1 MSLQTYTKSL
11 LDPFDKGMSQPK
23 LLDGKV
29 ARSSGIRLRATGEI
43 TCNSS
48 GSTYI
53 ALIPGASNVICWR
66 VDDNVMTPEVTPLPF
81 QGHLDSVEDRAN
93 VKATRTVGTALRL
106 SLVNSADQNE
116 GYWEAA
122 RIPSCALDF
131 TFTAVQGAIVADG
144 AFVVDSSYTI
154 ASLGTTDFTL
164 IGAMDNVIG
173 TTFTATGTGDGLGGG
188 TATITTHSSALSLS
202 LSSVG
207 DLSNYS
213 TYLTGKLRDI
223 HRYQFKLNA
232 IDNDINFNRCINEPP
247 EVTDFVSEQWDT
259 VLIKVHGRV
268 EIGAPSMMMYDCIS
282 AQEVIYKENTALA
295 RLMSTSPYVPQT
307 KSLLTRTRFN
317 PPGVQIS

>member
-1 MSLQTYTKSL
+1 MASPQTANNAAANGGGSLQVYTKSL

-43 TCNSS
+43 TCNSQ

-53 ALIPGASNVICWR
+53 ALIPGGSNVICWR
-66 VDDNVMTPEVTPLPF
+66 VDDDPMLPEVTPATF
-81 QGHLDSVEDRAN
+81 QGHLDTIPDRAN
-93 VKATRTVGTALRL
+93 VKSYRTVGTALRL

-122 RIPSCALDF
+122 RVPTSALDF
-131 TFTAVQGAIVADG
+131 KFTAPDPLNPTVYNTAV
-144 AFVVDSSYTI
+144 
-154 ASLGTTDFTL
+154 SLTMQD
-164 IGAMDNVIG
+164 I
-173 TTFTATGTGDGLGGG
+173 
-188 TATITTHSSALSLS
+188 
-202 LSSVG
+202 
-207 DLSNYS
+207 DLSNYQ

-232 IDNDINFNRCINEPP
+232 IDNDIDFTRILPEPP
-247 EVTDFVSEQWDT
+247 TVNQFVSEQWDT
-259 VLIKVHGRV
+259 IIIKVHGRV
-268 EIGAPSMMMYDCIS
+268 EVGAPSMLMYDCIA

>member
-43 TCNSS
+43 TCNSA

-53 ALIPGASNVICWR
+53 ALVPGASNVVCWR
-66 VDDNVMTPEVTPLPF
+66 VDDDPAVPEVTAPPF
-81 QGHLDSVEDRAN
+81 QGHLDSVEDRGY
-93 VKATRTVGTALRL
+93 VKSVRTVGTALRL

-122 RIPSCALDF
+122 RIPTSALDF
-131 TFTAVQGAIVADG
+131 MFHEPDPTGAPG
-144 AFVVDSSYTI
+144 VVTTGVSMT
-154 ASLGTTDFTL
+154 LGDL
-164 IGAMDNVIG
+164 
-173 TTFTATGTGDGLGGG
+173 
-188 TATITTHSSALSLS
+188 
-202 LSSVG
+202 
-207 DLSNYS
+207 DLSNYQ

-232 IDNDINFNRCINEPP
+232 IDNDISFTRILTEPP
-247 EVTDFVSEQWDT
+247 SVDQFVSEQWDT
-259 VLIKVHGRV
+259 VIIKVHGRV
-268 EIGAPSMMMYDCIS
+268 EVGAPSMMMYDCIS

-295 RLMSTSPYVPQT
+295 RLMTTSPYVPQT

>member
-43 TCNSS
+43 TCNST

-53 ALIPGASNVICWR
+53 ALIPGASNVLCWR
-66 VDDNVMTPEVTPLPF
+66 VDDDPTIAEVTPTPF
-81 QGHLDSVEDRAN
+81 QGHLDTVTDRAN
-93 VKATRTVGTALRL
+93 VKSTRTVGTALRL

-122 RIPSCALDF
+122 RIPTSALDF
-131 TFTAVQGAIVADG
+131 VFTEPDPVGAPGVTNTAVSLTLGA
-144 AFVVDSSYTI
+144 
-154 ASLGTTDFTL
+154 L
-164 IGAMDNVIG
+164 
-173 TTFTATGTGDGLGGG
+173 
-188 TATITTHSSALSLS
+188 
-202 LSSVG
+202 
-207 DLSNYS
+207 DLSNYQ

-232 IDNDINFNRCINEPP
+232 IDNDINFSRILTEPP
-247 EVTDFVSEQWDT
+247 AVDQFISEQWDT
-259 VLIKVHGRV
+259 IIIKVHGRV
-268 EIGAPSMMMYDCIS
+268 EIGAPSMIMYDCIS

-295 RLMSTSPYVPQT
+295 RLMTTSPYVPQT

>member
-1 MSLQTYTKSL
+1 MSNENGNGNGGNTGNNSLQVYTKAL

-43 TCNSS
+43 TCNSQ

-53 ALIPGASNVICWR
+53 ALLPGGSNVICWR
-66 VDDNVMTPEVTPLPF
+66 VDDDPLVPEVTPATF
-81 QGHLDSVEDRAN
+81 QGHLDTIPDRAN
-93 VKATRTVGTALRL
+93 VKSYRTVGTALRL

-122 RIPSCALDF
+122 RVPTSAIDFKFTIPDPVGAP
-131 TFTAVQGAIVADG
+131 TVKNTAV
-144 AFVVDSSYTI
+144 
-154 ASLGTTDFTL
+154 SLTMNEL
-164 IGAMDNVIG
+164 
-173 TTFTATGTGDGLGGG
+173 
-188 TATITTHSSALSLS
+188 
-202 LSSVG
+202 
-207 DLSNYS
+207 DLSNYQ

-232 IDNDINFNRCINEPP
+232 IDNDIDFTRILPEPP
-247 EVTDFVSEQWDT
+247 TVNQFISEQWDT
-259 VLIKVHGRV
+259 VIIKIHGRV
-268 EIGAPSMMMYDCIS
+268 EVGAPSMIMYDCIS

>member
-11 LDPFDKGMSQPK
+11 LDPFDKGISQPK

-29 ARSSGIRLRATGEI
+29 SRSSGIRLRATGEI
-43 TCNSS
+43 TCNGS

-53 ALIPGASNVICWR
+53 ALIPGASNVLCWR
-66 VDDNVMTPEVTPLPF
+66 VNNDPAIPEVTPAPF
-81 QGHLDSVEDRAN
+81 QGHLDTIPDRAN

-122 RIPSCALDF
+122 RIPTSALDF
-131 TFTAVQGAIVADG
+131 SFTQTAPGDPLAIPPVPPEFNTAV
-144 AFVVDSSYTI
+144 YMT
-154 ASLGTTDFTL
+154 LGNL
-164 IGAMDNVIG
+164 
-173 TTFTATGTGDGLGGG
+173 
-188 TATITTHSSALSLS
+188 
-202 LSSVG
+202 
-207 DLSNYS
+207 DLSNYQ

-232 IDNDINFNRCINEPP
+232 IDNDINFSRMLTEPP
-247 EVTDFVSEQWDT
+247 EVDQFISEQWDT
-259 VLIKVHGRV
+259 IIIKIHGRV
-268 EIGAPSMMMYDCIS
+268 EVGAPSMVMYDCIS
-282 AQEVIYKENTALA
+282 CQEVIYKENTALA
-295 RLMSTSPYVPQT
+295 RLMTTSPYVPQT

>member
-1 MSLQTYTKSL
+1 MSLQAYTKSL

-43 TCNSS
+43 TCNIS

-53 ALIPGASNVICWR
+53 ALFPGASNVLCWR
-66 VDDNVMTPEVTPLPF
+66 VDSDPLVPEVTPVEF
-81 QGHLDSVEDRAN
+81 QGHLDTIADRAN

-122 RIPSCALDF
+122 RIPTSALDF
-131 TFTAVQGAIVADG
+131 S
-144 AFVVDSSYTI
+144 FV
-154 ASLGTTDFTL
+154 
-164 IGAMDNVIG
+164 
-173 TTFTATGTGDGLGGG
+173 GGG
-188 TATITTHSSALSLS
+188 TAAAQTLGNL
-202 LSSVG
+202 
-207 DLSNYS
+207 DLSNYQ

-232 IDNDINFNRCINEPP
+232 IDNDIDFSRILTEPP
-247 EVTDFVSEQWDT
+247 DVSQFVSEQWDT
-259 VLIKVHGRV
+259 IIIKIHGRV
-268 EIGAPSMMMYDCIS
+268 EVGAPSMLMYDCIS
-282 AQEVIYKENTALA
+282 CQEVIYKENTALA
-295 RLMSTSPYVPQT
+295 RLMTTSPYVPQT

-317 PPGVQIS
+317 PPGVQVA